1 MIITR
6 TLNLTFL
13 NFNSAECFFV
23 TGNGGNMVVI
33 ITYLET
39 HMSLL
44 TRCNVLSTLR
54 NFNDGDIVVM
64 ALHTNDETVSY
75 LLVKIAM
82 FLK

>member
-1 MIITR
+1 
-6 TLNLTFL
+6 
-13 NFNSAECFFV
+13 
-23 TGNGGNMVVI
+23 MVVI